1 MRLDFAGLSHVA
13 NDDCLPGFECR
24 SAKAVSFASFQ
35 TGHLIGHLG
44 IVIVLAHWSLHYDID
59 IVVIAMTA
67 NLVTALNG
75 DAGPLAVGGFDGH
88 RCPAMP
94 CVIAV
99 NANCH
104 VFHGE

>member
-1 MRLDFAGLSHVA
+1 M
-13 NDDCLPGFECR
+13 P
-24 SAKAVSFASFQ
+24 VSKSRFVASFQ
-35 TGHLIGHLG
+35 TGHLVGHLG

-75 DAGPLAVGGFDGH
+75 DAGPLAVWGGFDGH

-104 VFHGE
+104 VFHGG